1 MGKGMTKFRLESV
14 DILGHDESRVIL
26 CENYTPTVAP
36 SYGPVLEVVGN
47 PHWARRRLTISS
59 KAFTRQKALWDID
72 GVIVRNGE
80 GHVLKPGEML

>member
-1 MGKGMTKFRLESV
+1 MTKFRLESV
-14 DILGHDESRVIL
+14 DAQYVIETDRFNI
-26 CENYTPTVAP
+26 CENYTPTAHP
-36 SYGPVLEVVGN
+36 RTYGPVLEVVGN